1 MGTFHP
7 VAAPVEGAVLM
18 LPDGNDGRCERNTEG
33 HGANQCGARIGARTE
48 VGMARLRFCS
58 RVFRLLAVLAFVV
71 PLAWGQGPPSAT
83 PGPSSA
89 IYDITGYVKSDVD
102 DQPIANARLKLVTVS
117 NNLAHPTVLTSA
129 TGEFRFSGSPGG
141 EYFVEAESE
150 GYEPAR
156 VRINVSLHGDQVM
169 VRLRPLPRAKS
180 DPSSTNTV
188 LTRNAAIPEKAFDA
202 FQKGV
207 TLLTIQ
213 SDYRGAIVQFER
225 AIKAYPEYYE
235 AFAREG
241 EAYDRLGEADSAEKA
256 LRKSIEISSGKYGE
270 SLFLLAQILN
280 DHDRFADAEK
290 IARQGITAAAESPK
304 SHYELARALAGL
316 KRDTE
321 AEESAVKARTLK
333 PDSPP
338 IHLLLANIHRRL
350 HNYQALLADLDA
362 YLDLAPTGPASDQA
376 RTLREQVQKAMKTAS
391 K

>member
-1 MGTFHP
+1 
-7 VAAPVEGAVLM
+7 
-18 LPDGNDGRCERNTEG
+18 
-33 HGANQCGARIGARTE
+33 
-48 VGMARLRFCS
+48 MACPKFCS
-58 RVFRLLAVLAFVV
+58 RVFLPLVIFAVICSLTHA
-71 PLAWGQGPPSAT
+71 QGPPSAT

-141 EYFVEAESE
+141 EYFVEAQCE
-150 GYEPAR
+150 GYETAR

-180 DPSSTNTV
+180 DPAQANTV
-188 LTRNAAIPEKAFDA
+188 LVRNAGIPEKAFDA
-202 FQKGV
+202 YQKGV

-225 AIKAYPEYYE
+225 AIKAFPDYYE
-235 AFAREG
+235 AVAKEG

-270 SLFLLAQILN
+270 SFYLLAQILN

-290 IARQGITAAAESPK
+290 IARQGITAEAESPK
-304 SHYELARALAGL
+304 NHYELARALAGL

-338 IHLLLANIHRRL
+338 THLLLANIHRRL
-350 HNYQALLADLDA
+350 RNYPALLADLDA

-376 RTLREQVQKAMKTAS
+376 RTLRAQVQKALTAQPQ
-391 K
+391 

>member
-1 MGTFHP
+1 
-7 VAAPVEGAVLM
+7 
-18 LPDGNDGRCERNTEG
+18 
-33 HGANQCGARIGARTE
+33 
-48 VGMARLRFCS
+48 MACPRFFPQ
-58 RVFRLLAVLAFVV
+58 VFRLLVVLAFAC

-117 NNLAHPTVLTSA
+117 NNLAHPMVLTSA

-150 GYEPAR
+150 GYESAR

-169 VRLRPLPRAKS
+169 VRLRPLPRAAS
-180 DPSSTNTV
+180 GAGPANAV
-188 LTRNAAIPEKAFDA
+188 LVRNATIPEKAFDA

-213 SDYRGAIVQFER
+213 LDYRGAIVQFDR
-225 AIKAYPEYYE
+225 AINAYPDYYE
-235 AFAREG
+235 AFAKEG

-256 LRKSIEISSGKYGE
+256 LRKSIEISSGKYAE
-270 SLFLLAQILN
+270 SLFLLAQVLN
-280 DHDRFADAEK
+280 DQNRFADAEK
-290 IARQGITAAAESPK
+290 IARGGITTDANSPK

-321 AEESAVKARTLK
+321 AEESAAKARTLK

-338 IHLLLANIHRRL
+338 VHLLLANIHRRL
-350 HNYQALLADLDA
+350 HNYPALLQDLDA
-362 YLDLAPTGPASDQA
+362 YLDLAPSGPTSDQA
-376 RTLREQVQKAMKTAS
+376 RTLREQVQKAMQSQPKQPGAPQS
-391 K
+391 